1 MFCSRHATYDYH
13 NAPSLTQPICPMNV
27 ITLHLSDT
35 SKTIA
40 FVRAHVHFYTETL
53 IRYVLQ
59 HTCNIWLSQL
69 PRSDTANMPHKCH
82 HIALVRLVWNA
93 SISENRRTFYVL
105 YTQWRAGAS
114 ACGTNPSNP
123 LIVKTKQN
131 SLRYAQRGCLNVWFV
146 RNTPMAIFGPW
157 KWRLDG
163 PYIYKTYILANS

>member
-1 MFCSRHATYDYH
+1 MFCSRHAAYDHH
-13 NAPSLTQPICPMNV
+13 NAPTLTQPICPMNV
-27 ITLHLSDT
+27 ITLQLPDT
-35 SKTIA
+35 SKTLA

-59 HTCNIWLSQL
+59 HTCNIWLSQRPGL
-69 PRSDTANMPHKCH
+69 TQLICPINAITLHSSDWSETP
-82 HIALVRLVWNA
+82 ALVRTDVH
-93 SISENRRTFYVL
+93 FYVL
-105 YTQWRAGAS
+105 YTQWR

-146 RNTPMAIFGPW
+146 RNTPMAIFGPS

>member
-1 MFCSRHATYDYH
+1 MFKKCLLYQTILDKVLLVWSIKILFKCKGIDVNGTCLWTMNTNYT
-13 NAPSLTQPICPMNV
+13 SLFW
-27 ITLHLSDT
+27 LSDRN
-35 SKTIA
+35 A
-40 FVRAHVHFYTETL
+40 FMVCTHR
-53 IRYVLQ
+53 
-59 HTCNIWLSQL
+59 
-69 PRSDTANMPHKCH
+69 
-82 HIALVRLVWNA
+82 
-93 SISENRRTFYVL
+93 
-105 YTQWRAGAS
+105 WRACAS